1 MNTDKL
7 AQIIISAIVVLGFGG
22 VLVAWM
28 VAPPHTGEGSNL
40 LTALTTALG
49 TGYLQV
55 INFWFGASAKISA
68 PVNNSN
74 Q

>member
-1 MNTDKL
+1 MTTDKI

-28 VAPPHTGEGSNL
+28 VAPPHTGEGSNM

-55 INFWFGASAKISA
+55 INYWFGASAKIG